1 MRPPDRGRWWQMLGH
16 GAKFGH
22 KKEQAIAALLSHRNV
37 EEAARAAGISA
48 NTLQRWIK
56 DPEFD
61 AAYRAARRAAFW
73 QSIKRLQD
81 AAGAAVT
88 TVLKIMLDTNA
99 PAGIR
104 LRAADVVLERGAQA
118 REMEDLEAR
127 LVELERAA
135 NSAKRSRRRS
145 PILTLLSPNAL
156 RSPAMPAQISAPR
169 PGSSETDGD
178 DGE

>member
-1 MRPPDRGRWWQMLGH
+1 MLGH

-22 KKEQAIAALLSHRNV
+22 KMEQAIAALLTHRNV
-37 EEAARAAGISA
+37 EEAARAIGISA
-48 NTLQRWIK
+48 NTLQRWTK

-61 AAYRAARRAAFW
+61 AAYREARHAAFE
-73 QSIKRLQD
+73 QSMARLPD

-99 PAGIR
+99 PAGTR
-104 LRAADVVLERGAQA
+104 LRAADLVLERGCQA
-118 REMEDLEAR
+118 MEMEELEAR
-127 LVELERAA
+127 VVALERAA
-135 NSAKRSRRRS
+135 NSAKKSPRR
-145 PILTLLSPNAL
+145 PAILTVLSPKAL
-156 RSPAMPAQISAPR
+156 PGPTTPAQISALR